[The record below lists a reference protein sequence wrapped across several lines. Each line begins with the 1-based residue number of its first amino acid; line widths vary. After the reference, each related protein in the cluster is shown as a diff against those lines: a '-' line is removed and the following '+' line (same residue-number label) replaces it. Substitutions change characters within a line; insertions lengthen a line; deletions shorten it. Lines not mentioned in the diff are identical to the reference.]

1 MSFGRA
7 KMCASASP
15 GCMRL
20 NVRSLGDIW
29 FGDEDRG
36 RGLRVSLPM
45 ARSTVHGGFES
56 SRSEGDRV

>member
-29 FGDEDRG
+29 FGEVDRG
-36 RGLRVSLPM
+36 LGTLELADGTGGGGGGLEFGR
-45 ARSTVHGGFES
+45 
-56 SRSEGDRV
+56 